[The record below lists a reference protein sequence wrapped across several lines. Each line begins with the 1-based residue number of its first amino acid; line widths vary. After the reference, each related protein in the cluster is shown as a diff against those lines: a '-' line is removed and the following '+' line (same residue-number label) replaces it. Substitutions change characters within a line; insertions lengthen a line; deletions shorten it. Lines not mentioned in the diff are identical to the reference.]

1 MVLAAIVVGAYFFTH
16 RSEARHEVIAARHD
30 HAVALS
36 ERIRDQVHRDVRRGL
51 RDLDEI
57 SQVDVRFDRD
67 FPFEDGSFAYEP
79 HAEKTKNVHVG
90 AIALGAVLVICGWLL
105 FNRERSRPLAHKVL
119 TTVGLLATG
128 AVLFSFLRSDHEV
141 RHVQSHDVVVKL
153 APEDVAAVWSTSK
166 PKEAPSAPDI
176 RHAKRPVPRD
186 VDELPPRAGE
196 IPVHSELASAKT
208 AGNEDESATKAENAI
223 ADSAEESSDQGASDE
238 ATETPAGKAESDDAK
253 DDVAKDNG
261 AKNDSDDPATET
273 EVDDVSDAAPAVSV
287 ELEEAKPSEPK
298 IELPEPPAAVEAPE
312 SPAAPVVTAARPVRS
327 AEATETTPAAEVA
340 AVEASDSLPDWANKP
355 GKLVDAVYRVSIE
368 SGLYADIPECQAAL
382 DDRIKATL
390 DDYIDRWMGEGTAEL
405 VVLDR
410 EYVNQHIKKS
420 EYSEVVNSESV
431 GPMHQIHALLEI
443 DDDDRA
449 EFHERWRRAVVT
461 ERVWM
466 AGFGGAVVLA
476 LLSTVFGYL
485 KLDLQTG
492 GTHSGRLQLAATLVA
507 LIVAAGALLARW
519 AVPF

>member
-1 MVLAAIVVGAYFFTH
+1 
-16 RSEARHEVIAARHD
+16 
-30 HAVALS
+30 
-36 ERIRDQVHRDVRRGL
+36 
-51 RDLDEI
+51 
-57 SQVDVRFDRD
+57 
-67 FPFEDGSFAYEP
+67 
-79 HAEKTKNVHVG
+79 
-90 AIALGAVLVICGWLL
+90 
-105 FNRERSRPLAHKVL
+105 
-119 TTVGLLATG
+119 
-128 AVLFSFLRSDHEV
+128 
-141 RHVQSHDVVVKL
+141 
-153 APEDVAAVWSTSK
+153 
-166 PKEAPSAPDI
+166 
-176 RHAKRPVPRD
+176 
-186 VDELPPRAGE
+186 
-196 IPVHSELASAKT
+196 
-208 AGNEDESATKAENAI
+208 
-223 ADSAEESSDQGASDE
+223 
-238 ATETPAGKAESDDAK
+238 
-253 DDVAKDNG
+253 
-261 AKNDSDDPATET
+261 
-273 EVDDVSDAAPAVSV
+273 
-287 ELEEAKPSEPK
+287 
-298 IELPEPPAAVEAPE
+298 
-312 SPAAPVVTAARPVRS
+312 VRS